1 MAQRYGGKHSPGSNA
16 GKQDK
21 PPAQSYRNA
30 QVDPAGVRA
39 NVLFVPPALL
49 ALLSLNDGATGFAL
63 GLIGAGLWTGGAF
76 LLREGLKAEA
86 AYAAR
91 KVARKPALPRKILAA
106 LLTGGGAALAAW
118 KAEPGILIAVIYGAA
133 AAGLH
138 ITAFGIDPL
147 QDKGVEGV
155 DDFQQSRVARAVD
168 EAEENLAAMKDAAL
182 CARDRTVEARV
193 EQFQSVAR
201 ELFRTVE
208 EDPRDL
214 TAARKYLTVYLQGA
228 RDATVKFA
236 DIYARS
242 QDAQARADY
251 LALLDDLE
259 QNFAARTRKML
270 VEDRTDL
277 TIEIDVLRDRLQ
289 REGVHLDQN

>member
-1 MAQRYGGKHSPGSNA
+1 MAQRYGGKYSPGSDPGLQNSA
-16 GKQDK
+16 
-21 PPAQSYRNA
+21 PRQSYRNA
-30 QVDPAGVRA
+30 QVDPVGVRA
-39 NVLFVPPALL
+39 NVMFVPPAIL
-49 ALLSLNDGATGFAL
+49 ALLSLNDGATGLAL

-106 LLTGGGAALAAW
+106 LLAGGGAALAAW
-118 KAEPGILIAVIYGAA
+118 KAEPGILIAAIYGAA

-147 QDKGVEGV
+147 RDKGVEGV
-155 DDFQQSRVARAVD
+155 DGFQQSRVARAVD
-168 EAEENLAAMKDAAL
+168 EAEQSLAAMTDAAL
-182 CARDRTVEARV
+182 RARDRRVEARV

-270 VEDRTDL
+270 VEDRADL
-277 TIEIDVLRDRLQ
+277 TIEIEVLRDRLQ
-289 REGVHLDQN
+289 REGVHLDRN